1 MSVDAVLAGA
11 GDEIVDEAYAELHP
25 SIHPNYHAL
34 GEALT
39 RKYLTELFDQVL
51 NGVVN
56 REAVHLVHHAEEIAE
71 DRFHAGFDLAEVQAA
86 FNALEQAMW
95 RRVVQ
100 LENSSELLVSVAL
113 LSSILGAGKDAL
125 ARVYVHLA
133 SHRHAPHVNV
143 EALYGGTEGLTTKR
157 P

>member
-1 MSVDAVLAGA
+1 MSVDAVMASAGA
-11 GDEIVDEAYAELHP
+11 EIVDEAYAELHP

-34 GEALT
+34 GEAFT
-39 RKYLTELFDQVL
+39 RRYLGELFDQVL
-51 NGVVN
+51 HGLVN
-56 REAVHLVHHAEEIAE
+56 REAVHLVQHAEEIAE
-71 DRFHAGFDLAEVQAA
+71 ERFHAGFDLAEVQAA
-86 FNALEQAMW
+86 FNAIEQAMW

-100 LENSSELLVSVAL
+100 LETSSELLVSVGM

-143 EALYGGTEGLTTKR
+143 EALYGGTEGRTTT
-157 P
+157 